1 MDQALGR
8 PERKPPARG
17 VEETKSQGFQGRKE
31 AEPGGKQVLPVSITG
46 QETEPCRAWGG
57 GGDGGKRKRKKRV

>member
-17 VEETKSQGFQGRKE
+17 MEETKSQGSQGQKE
-31 AEPGGKQVLPVSITG
+31 AEPGGKRGLPVLITG
-46 QETEPCRAWGG
+46 QETDPCRAWGG
-57 GGDGGKRKRKKRV
+57 GGDVGKRKRKKKV